1 MARMSA
7 LEVRR
12 SLAVI
17 PAWTSS
23 GKHLVREFVFPDFP
37 SAIRFV
43 TRVARAAERAF
54 HHPDIDV
61 RWNRVRL
68 SLTTHDEG
76 GLTERDFV
84 LAARFDALSANG
96 RGRARS

>member
-1 MARMSA
+1 MAG
-7 LEVRR
+7 
-12 SLAVI
+12 I
-17 PAWTSS
+17 PAWTRR

-84 LAARFDALSANG
+84 LAARFDVVSANG
-96 RGRARS
+96 RGRSRR

>member
-1 MARMSA
+1 MAG
-7 LEVRR
+7 
-12 SLAVI
+12 I
-17 PAWTSS
+17 PAWTRS
-23 GKHLVREFVFPDFP
+23 GKHIVREFVFADFP

-68 SLTTHDEG
+68 MLTTHDEG

-84 LAARFDALSANG
+84 LAARFDVLSANG

>member
-1 MARMSA
+1 MSA
-7 LEVRR
+7 PEVRR
-12 SLAVI
+12 SLAGI
-17 PAWTSS
+17 PAWTRS
-23 GKHLVREFVFPDFP
+23 GKHIVREFVFPDFP

-43 TRVARAAERAF
+43 TRVARAAEQAF

-96 RGRARS
+96 RVRARS

>member
-1 MARMSA
+1 MTG
-7 LEVRR
+7 
-12 SLAVI
+12 I
-17 PAWTSS
+17 PAWTRV
-23 GKHLVREFVFPDFP
+23 GKRIVREFVFPDFP

-84 LAARFDALSANG
+84 LAARFDVLSANG